1 MSWKSLMVTAAILA
15 FSASLKAQDKQ
26 IQPFLGIWEINTV
39 KTQNYPQQSQ
49 MIINVP
55 TPDGKGI
62 ISTRATI
69 GKENKNSSAEIH
81 PEFLDGKPYKTSGG
95 DTREIAYKL
104 IDPYTVERTHNRNGK
119 ITVDKEQISKDGKT
133 LTVIQ
138 PGGIERIYDKKFD
151 VKAVGK

>member
-1 MSWKSLMVTAAILA
+1 MSWKSLTVLVAMLA
-15 FSASLKAQDKQ
+15 FCTSLMAQDKQ
-26 IQPFLGIWEINTV
+26 IQPFLGIWEINV
-39 KTQNYPQQSQ
+39 EKTANYPQQSQ

-55 TPDGKGI
+55 TADGKGI

-69 GKENKNSSAEIH
+69 AKENKSSSAEIH
-81 PEFLDGKPYKTSGG
+81 PEYLDGKPYKTSGG

-104 IDPYTVERTHNRNGK
+104 VDPYTVERTHNRGGK

-151 VKAVGK
+151 VKPIGK